1 MSEAAPPS
9 FAHRITGRWIFGA
22 TLLVYALVAAAFGVK
37 GDVGPVG
44 FDLRLLPMANGIL
57 NTLTTVFLLAAWAA
71 IRRKQIRVHRR
82 FIFAAFTT
90 TGLFLVVY
98 LTYHF
103 LSDSTRYGGGGLLAG
118 IYYFLLLTHVVLAA
132 AIVPLVGTTL
142 YRALRAQ
149 FARHARL
156 ARWTLPIWL
165 YVSVTGVVVYWM
177 LYHG

>member
-1 MSEAAPPS
+1 MREAFEGKVQPAAGAPK
-9 FAHRITGRWIFGA
+9 RR
-22 TLLVYALVAAAFGVK
+22 VR
-37 GDVGPVG
+37 
-44 FDLRLLPMANGIL
+44 LRASAQLWLAN
-57 NTLTTVFLLAAWAA
+57 
-71 IRRKQIRVHRR
+71 
-82 FIFAAFTT
+82 
-90 TGLFLVVY
+90 
-98 LTYHF
+98 
-103 LSDSTRYGGGGLLAG
+103 
-118 IYYFLLLTHVVLAA
+118 VVLAA